1 MSSRLWILTIS
12 LLLLPVSCKQQE
24 KAQKKPATDNA
35 TPEYTPPRERPE
47 IDVPKEETDDCE
59 KHKKEEDKKDEVTD
73 DEDAELDLRL
83 TGTGNNEHK
92 KKIRSAEAT
101 KTTPT
106 SVASMNRGFGLLA
119 SDPNYD
125 DDISSIL
132 KDKCESC
139 HAGSDENAL
148 DTYKKAKALKD
159 KIKSEVASGD
169 MPPKNKSPLT
179 SNEKTAIKNWVT
191 AGAPESSDDV
201 EDEGEEGEGGED
213 DEKEED
219 KDSSSDCDEEDKDDK
234 DDEDDKDNDS
244 DNVNATAADWDE
256 LLKKK
261 EVEKCK
267 DKGKIFDRLTETC
280 HKAKTAEFSCD
291 KSGIEAAFKKVGINV
306 SSQVSTFVSD
316 GYKIDQCGEF
326 SNEPIVLFYKKET
339 IKEEI
344 KLLIK
349 KLCKKGSAA
358 CDN

>member
-1 MSSRLWILTIS
+1 MSSRLWILTFS

-24 KAQKKPATDNA
+24 KAKKKPVSDNA
-35 TPEYTPPRERPE
+35 TPEYTPPQERPE
-47 IDVPKEETDDCE
+47 TEVPKEETDDCE
-59 KHKKEEDKKDEVTD
+59 KDKKKEDDKAED

-83 TGTGNNEHK
+83 TGTGKNENK
-92 KKIRSAEAT
+92 EKIRSAKAAQS
-101 KTTPT
+101 TPT

-139 HAGSDENAL
+139 HAGSDKYAL

-169 MPPKNKSPLT
+169 MPPKDKSPLT
-179 SNEKTAIKNWVT
+179 STEKTAIKNWVT
-191 AGAPESSDDV
+191 AGAPESSEEDEG

-219 KDSSSDCDEEDKDDK
+219 NDSSSDCDEESKDDK
-234 DDEDDKDNDS
+234 DDEEKDS
-244 DNVNATAADWDE
+244 DNVNASAADWDE

-316 GYKIDQCGEF
+316 GYSIDQCGEF

-339 IKEEI
+339 IKDEI

-349 KLCKKGSAA
+349 KLCKKGSSA